1 MISTDQEPTEPITIS
16 SNEEEALSTVS
27 PYRFVRCNPRFDQN
41 ETIAELTVCMKR
53 REFAYLL

>member
-1 MISTDQEPTEPITIS
+1 MTSTDQETTQPFSIASKDDEV
-16 SNEEEALSTVS
+16 LSAVS

-53 REFAYLL
+53 